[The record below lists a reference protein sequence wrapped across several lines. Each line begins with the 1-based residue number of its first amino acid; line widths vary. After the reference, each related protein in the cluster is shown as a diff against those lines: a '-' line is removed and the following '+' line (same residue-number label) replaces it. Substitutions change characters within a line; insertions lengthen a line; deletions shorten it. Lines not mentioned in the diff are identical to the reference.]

1 MSTPSSPQDAFVH
14 GQLINL
20 VRTGRARTRPGLEQE
35 TGLGRKL
42 VAQRVAQAI
51 DLGLLEDSDL
61 VPSGGGR
68 PSRQLRFRTEAG
80 HVYAGLIEATEI
92 RAAVCRLDGTVVET
106 THEEWVAD
114 EGPDETMNVLDS
126 MFARLRRRTR
136 AEPWAF
142 GIGVSGPVDFATGR
156 LVAPPIMPGWDGYSV
171 RSWLRERY
179 DAPVWV
185 DNDVNLMALGEWHQ
199 GSTHDGRDLLYILI
213 DTGVGS
219 GLISG
224 GRVFRG
230 DTGAAGD
237 IGHTHVTDDPSVI
250 CRCGQSGCL
259 EAVTGGWGL
268 VQALTPRAS
277 ESSYLAG
284 KLAEHGQLTPQ
295 DIGLAA
301 AAGDQ
306 LARDAVL
313 AGTRLVGVTV
323 ANVVN
328 FANPG
333 VIVVGGGALRAGP
346 DMFHALEETV
356 RRRVTKLAGQQLT
369 IRPASLDFQ
378 EGVIGAGIMAI
389 EHLFSPTSVGLWIQN
404 GTPIGRAAYLQR
416 ASAV

>member
-42 VAQRVAQAI
+42 VAQRVQQAI
-51 DLGLLEDSDL
+51 DLGLLEDADL

-68 PSRQLRFRTEAG
+68 PSRQLRFRAEAG
-80 HVYAGLIEATEI
+80 YVYAGLIESTEI
-92 RAAVCRLDGTVVET
+92 RAAVCRLDGTVVESS
-106 THEEWVAD
+106 HEEWLAD
-114 EGPDETMNVLDS
+114 AGPDATMEVLDG
-126 MFARLRRRTR
+126 MFTRLRRRTR
-136 AEPWAF
+136 TEPWAI
-142 GIGVSGPVDFATGR
+142 GIGISGPVDFTTGR

-171 RSWLRERY
+171 RSWFRDRY

-185 DNDVNLMALGEWHQ
+185 DNDVNLMALGEWHR
-199 GSTHDGRDLLYILI
+199 GSPHDGRDLLYVLI

-219 GLISG
+219 GLVSN

-237 IGHTHVTDDPSVI
+237 IGHTQVTDDPSVI

-259 EAVTGGWGL
+259 EAVTAGWGL
-268 VQALTPRAS
+268 VQLLTPRAA
-277 ESSYLAG
+277 ESPYLSG
-284 KLAEHGQLTPQ
+284 QLAEHGHLTAQ

-301 AAGDQ
+301 AAGDP
-306 LARDAVL
+306 LASEAVL
-313 AGTRLVGVTV
+313 AGTRMIGVTV
-323 ANVVN
+323 ANVIN

-333 VIVVGGGALRAGP
+333 VVVVGGGALRAGP
-346 DMFHALEETV
+346 EMFRTLEETV
-356 RRRVTKLAGQQLT
+356 RRRVTRLAGQQLT

-389 EHLFSPTSVGLWIQN
+389 EHLFNPASVGLWIQN
-404 GTPIGRAAYLQR
+404 GSPIGRAAFLQR
-416 ASAV
+416 APAV